1 MPAPTAAGGRLMLL
15 QYGSPFPFGH
25 GMNATSQ
32 VFTSTP
38 GLGAR
43 AGKNNHSM
51 LIDTWTPAVAIT
63 AEDMIKHIN
72 DSQRTILLPSLVLV
86 CVLLLLEVLE
96 K

>member
-1 MPAPTAAGGRLMLL
+1 MSL
-15 QYGSPFPFGH
+15 QYGSPFQFGH
-25 GMNATSQ
+25 GMNPTIQ

-43 AGKNNHSM
+43 AAENNHSM
-51 LIDTWTPAVAIT
+51 LMHTLTPAVAIT
-63 AEDMIKHIN
+63 AEDIIKHTN

-86 CVLLLLEVLE
+86 CVVLLLEVPGILLAVFVYAF